1 MSAVPVAVT
10 EEAAAHIAK
19 LGMQQE
25 LEQMLNWVRRHVAGL
40 QEIRVAMTKGVG
52 GYGKVPPYVVLWAS
66 RAKPPEGTPYD
77 LIEWEW
83 AGWKAQTF
91 RGKAC
96 TSFTLFCTYQPLASL
111 PI

>member
-1 MSAVPVAVT
+1 MSTVPLEVT
-10 EEAAAHIAK
+10 EEAAAHDAK

-25 LEQMLNWVRRHVAGL
+25 LEQMLDWVRRNVAGL
-40 QEIRVAMTKGVG
+40 QEIRVAMSKSYG
-52 GYGKVPPYVVLWAS
+52 GYGRIPPYVVIWAS
-66 RAKPPEGTPYD
+66 QAMPAEGTPYD

-83 AGWKAQTF
+83 SGWKAETF
-91 RGKAC
+91 LGKPC